1 MGLTEAVVIEHQ
13 RPEDGGA
20 VGHLV
25 GGDDSGVDGHIANY
39 TTRQTRLQVLRECV
53 GAAS

>member
-1 MGLTEAVVIEHQ
+1 MSEHQ
-13 RPEDGGA
+13 GAEDGGA

-39 TTRQTRLQVLRECV
+39 TTRQTRLRGPPHCVLAGSR
-53 GAAS
+53 